1 MEIDRAGK
9 FDVERAKEQEIPQK
23 YWKYLQK
30 GETIET
36 ENGILT
42 PDMVLGPPRK
52 G

>member
-1 MEIDRAGK
+1 MQEI
-9 FDVERAKEQEIPQK
+9 DVERAKEQEIPQK
-23 YWKYLQK
+23 YWKHLQK

-42 PDMVLGPPRK
+42 PDMVLDRREK